1 MNCPSS
7 PNPGLY
13 TLSQLLCPI
22 PKVPPTTPMPFS
34 WSHYSHRLF
43 QHPSHSPYTPPTA
56 PISLPQP
63 LHPSHSPYTP
73 PMPLTPLQRTTYP
86 LLSYHSSGSLGPSTS
101 PHSPLVHSLPKFDPG
116 SDSPFQLASL
126 CLRPFHWSAT
136 RACLVV
142 LVPFF

>member
-22 PKVPPTTPMPFS
+22 SKVHPTTPLPFS
-34 WSHYSHRLF
+34 WSLHYSHRLF

-56 PISLPQP
+56 PTSLPQP
-63 LHPSHSPYTP
+63 LHPSHAPYTP
-73 PMPLTPLQRTTYP
+73 PTNHLPPSKLPR
-86 LLSYHSSGSLGPSTS
+86 HSSGSLGPSTS